1 MSRHSKPDEA
11 DMKEKARIDAALD
24 EALKGTFP
32 ASDPLAMTVIDGVR
46 VDTSP
51 ASKGKVA
58 VKRQP

>member
-32 ASDPLAMTVIDGVR
+32 ASDPLAMTVVDGVKADAPPLKKR
-46 VDTSP
+46 KEIS
-51 ASKGKVA
+51 SGKE
-58 VKRQP
+58 